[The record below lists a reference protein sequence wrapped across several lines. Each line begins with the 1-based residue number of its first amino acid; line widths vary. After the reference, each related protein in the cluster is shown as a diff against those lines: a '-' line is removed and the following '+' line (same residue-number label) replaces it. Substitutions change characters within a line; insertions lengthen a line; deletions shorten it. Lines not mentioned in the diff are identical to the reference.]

1 MKLFIA
7 AIFVLCIIPV
17 MSLAI
22 AQEDSR
28 VFFVL
33 IQIIQRDNDGNLIA
47 YIETNDVA
55 EINQN
60 ITNMALDLSLN
71 DLNRKIFDIQGRTIE
86 KVTITTPLSTDASG
100 LLATVKFQI
109 TDNNGFAHD
118 AVRFSHDG
126 MRLNL
131 DEQVTVIWTFLRT
144 V

>member
-86 KVTITTPLSTDASG
+86 KVTVTTPLSTDASG

-109 TDNNGFAHD
+109 TDNNGFTHE

-126 MRLNL
+126 MRLNH